1 MVTKAAST
9 DARELARLAIQ
20 MWTDNTLDGLESEFS
35 EIIRSENAVCFIKY
49 AEDKPIGFAW
59 CNLRYDYVEGTK
71 TSPVGFLEGIFIQE
85 EFRRRGYAR
94 ELLRECEK
102 WAKSK
107 KCTEFASDCEL
118 DNSDSFKFHSA
129 MGFDEANRIICF
141 KKSLS

>member
-1 MVTKAAST
+1 MVTQAAST

-20 MWTDNTLDGLESEFS
+20 MWTDNTLDGLEADFS

-49 AEDKPIGFAW
+49 AEDKPIGFAQ

-71 TSPVGFLEGIFIQE
+71 TSPVGFLEGIFVQE

-94 ELLRECEK
+94 ELLTECEK
-102 WAKSK
+102 WAKEK
-107 KCTEFASDCEL
+107 QCTEFASDCEL
-118 DNSDSFKFHSA
+118 DNYDSFKFHSA

-141 KKSLS
+141 KKRIS

>member
-1 MVTKAAST
+1 MVTQAAST

-49 AEDKPIGFAW
+49 AEDQPIGFAQ

-71 TSPVGFLEGIFIQE
+71 TSPVGYLEGIFIQE
-85 EFRRRGYAR
+85 EFRRRGFAR
-94 ELLRECEK
+94 ELLTECEK

-107 KCTEFASDCEL
+107 NCTEFASDCEL
-118 DNSDSFKFHSA
+118 NNADSLKFHYA
-129 MGFDEANRIICF
+129 LGFDETNRIICF
-141 KKSLS
+141 KKSI